1 MNQLMCAVHARIQ
14 LGLMQ
19 LNSQCVI
26 NNRVTMLV
34 GMAIGVLLLI
44 AAPDALAS
52 NSMPW
57 EGTIC
62 KVAKSLSG
70 TTAKAVALIAV
81 VVSGLMLAFM
91 EVGGIF
97 KMAMGLLCGLSMALL
112 AGQWV
117 GFISGDSSFAC

>member
-1 MNQLMCAVHARIQ
+1 MNHMLYSLSARIHTSIALAAAPSARANRISMLTGLV
-14 LGLMQ
+14 LG
-19 LNSQCVI
+19 I
-26 NNRVTMLV
+26 
-34 GMAIGVLLLI
+34 LLLI
-44 AAPDALAS
+44 MAPDVFAS
-52 NSMPW
+52 GNMPW

-91 EVGGIF
+91 EVGGVF

-112 AGQWV
+112 ASQWV
-117 GFISGDSSFAC
+117 GFISGDSNFAC